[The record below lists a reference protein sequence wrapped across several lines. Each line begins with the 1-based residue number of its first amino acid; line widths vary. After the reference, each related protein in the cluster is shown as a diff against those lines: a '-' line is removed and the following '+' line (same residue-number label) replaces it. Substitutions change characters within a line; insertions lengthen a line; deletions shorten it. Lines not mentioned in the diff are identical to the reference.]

1 MAAERE
7 NRRHPR
13 AKVKCPVVMS
23 LSDTLIDG
31 ETKNL
36 SLGGAFVR
44 CAEQPK
50 PGRVFRMTIEPSK
63 GRLFLVSAEVVWS
76 DSYRVKD
83 KTVLRGLG
91 VRFLEI
97 LDGRQFLRNEIEK
110 HFKATKSDLLKL
122 TTDQDFYKPIVTFFK
137 RRALTHRY

>member
-1 MAAERE
+1 MRRLGAMAAERE
-7 NRRHPR
+7 HRRHPR
-13 AKVKCPVVMS
+13 ARIKCPVVMS
-23 LSDTLIDG
+23 VSKTLIDG

-36 SLGGAFVR
+36 SLGGAFIK

-50 PGRVFRMTIEPSK
+50 PGLIFRMTIEPSK

-76 DSYRVKD
+76 DSYTVKD

-97 LDGRQFLRNEIEK
+97 LDGRQFLRNEIERHVK
-110 HFKATKSDLLKL
+110 GKISYLLGNS
-122 TTDQDFYKPIVTFFK
+122 
-137 RRALTHRY
+137 

>member
-1 MAAERE
+1 MATERD

-13 AKVKCPVVMS
+13 AKIKCPVVMS
-23 LSDTLIDG
+23 VSNILIDG

-36 SLGGAFVR
+36 SLGGAFIK
-44 CAEQPK
+44 CSEQPR
-50 PGRVFRMTIEPSK
+50 PGHVFRMTIEPSK

-76 DSYRVKD
+76 DSHKVRD

-91 VRFLEI
+91 VRFLDI

-110 HFKATKSDLLKL
+110 HFKGRISHLLGNS
-122 TTDQDFYKPIVTFFK
+122 
-137 RRALTHRY
+137 